1 MDEQNELERS
11 ISDAIDDEPHQ
22 NARTECRKR
31 VFLFNCDKLY
41 SLDSMEKLLL
51 NMKGDIRQQL
61 SFDIVKT
68 SFRLSEMSHV
78 AEKAIPKLQMDV
90 AFFVVHANEPCLSI
104 NEENA
109 GIGYAKIYKALLRAT
124 GKSMTYSFMSVFQTV
139 VLFCPYLLKK
149 FVMILSSCQKCL
161 TKT

>member
-11 ISDAIDDEPHQ
+11 VSDATDDEPHQ
-22 NARTECRKR
+22 TARIKCRKR

-41 SLDSMEKLLL
+41 SLDSVEKLLL

-90 AFFVVHANEPCLSI
+90 AFFVVHANETCLSI

-109 GIGYAKIYKALLRAT
+109 GIGYAKFYKALLRAT
-124 GKSMTYSFMSVFQTV
+124 GKSMT
-139 VLFCPYLLKK
+139 LFITY
-149 FVMILSSCQKCL
+149 ILYTTLSRFIYD
-161 TKT
+161 

>member
-22 NARTECRKR
+22 NARIKCRKR
-31 VFLFNCDKLY
+31 VFLFNCDRTY
-41 SLDSMEKLLL
+41 GLDSVEKLLL

-68 SFRLSEMSHV
+68 SFRLSEMLHV
-78 AEKAIPKLQMDV
+78 AERAIHKLKMDV
-90 AFFVVHANEPCLSI
+90 AFFVVHANESRLSI

-109 GIGYAKIYKALLRAT
+109 GIGYAKLYKALLQAT
-124 GKSMTYSFMSVFQTV
+124 GKSMTYYFMFFKQ
-139 VLFCPYLLKK
+139 
-149 FVMILSSCQKCL
+149 
-161 TKT
+161 

>member
-11 ISDAIDDEPHQ
+11 VSDAIDDEPHQ

-41 SLDSMEKLLL
+41 SLDSVEKLLL
-51 NMKGDIRQQL
+51 NMKDDIRQQL

-124 GKSMTYSFMSVFQTV
+124 GKSMT
-139 VLFCPYLLKK
+139 LFITY
-149 FVMILSSCQKCL
+149 ILYTTLSRFIYN
-161 TKT
+161 

>member
-31 VFLFNCDKLY
+31 VFLFNCDSTY
-41 SLDSMEKLLL
+41 SLDSVEKLLL
-51 NMKGDIRQQL
+51 NMKGDIRQEL

-90 AFFVVHANEPCLSI
+90 AFFAVHANESRLSI

-109 GIGYAKIYKALLRAT
+109 GIGYAKLYKALLQAT
-124 GKSMTYSFMSVFQTV
+124 GNSMTYSFIFFKQ
-139 VLFCPYLLKK
+139 
-149 FVMILSSCQKCL
+149 
-161 TKT
+161 

>member
-22 NARTECRKR
+22 NARIKSRKR
-31 VFLFNCDKLY
+31 VFLFNCDRTY
-41 SLDSMEKLLL
+41 GLDSVEKLLL

-90 AFFVVHANEPCLSI
+90 AFFVVHANETCLSI

-109 GIGYAKIYKALLRAT
+109 GIGYAKFYKALLRAT
-124 GKSMTYSFMSVFQTV
+124 GKSMT
-139 VLFCPYLLKK
+139 LFITY
-149 FVMILSSCQKCL
+149 ILYTTLSRFIYD
-161 TKT
+161 

>member
-11 ISDAIDDEPHQ
+11 ISDAIDDESHQ
-22 NARTECRKR
+22 NARMKCRKR
-31 VFLFNCDKLY
+31 VFLFNCDRTY
-41 SLDSMEKLLL
+41 GLDSVEKLLL

-78 AEKAIPKLQMDV
+78 AERAIPKLQMDV
-90 AFFVVHANEPCLSI
+90 AFFVVHANESRLSI

-109 GIGYAKIYKALLRAT
+109 GIGYAKLYKALLQAT
-124 GKSMTYSFMSVFQTV
+124 GKSMTYSFMFFKQ
-139 VLFCPYLLKK
+139 
-149 FVMILSSCQKCL
+149 
-161 TKT
+161 